1 MFCLHLLRVEAV
13 FTSMVNTEQ
22 GMKVSVDSS
31 TTNLVFPEFQ
41 GTLSVMLICTVLEF
55 CLAVL
60 AAVVWWKKAHST
72 FTGVS
77 VLTCLPKS
85 CQVYLQFWV
94 VLSNV
99 SKTGRRVS
107 SCRKIHM
114 RDGNLMGVED

>member
-1 MFCLHLLRVEAV
+1 
-13 FTSMVNTEQ
+13 
-22 GMKVSVDSS
+22 MKVSVDSS

-60 AAVVWWKKAHST
+60 AAVVWWKKAHSN

-77 VLTCLPKS
+77 VLACLPKS

-107 SCRKIHM
+107 SRRLQDTLERWRLDGGGRLISNA
-114 RDGNLMGVED
+114 DGN